1 VGTAL
6 GTASTWFGVI
16 LSQSNQNML
25 LPSTYLATLCLMLLS
40 MICWGSWAN
49 TQKFTK
55 KWRFE
60 LFYFDYAAGVLLV
73 AIILAFTFGTMGFDG
88 FATLDDI
95 AKSGKRPAFY
105 AFAGGVVFNLANM
118 LLVAAISIAGLAV
131 AFPIAIGLALI
142 IGVVLNYAIDP
153 SGNPVLL
160 FAGVALIT
168 AAVIVTAMAYR
179 AFAAQKLEEAIRAGT
194 TRTTKKEVGL
204 KGVLISLASGVLMGL
219 FFPIVQ
225 LGAYREITN
234 DTGLGPYALG
244 LIFAGGVFLSTFFF
258 NLFFMNL
265 PVEGPPVQIFDY
277 FKGKTTEHALGI
289 VGGMLWGIGTICN
302 FVAASAQGQARVG
315 PAVSYVIGQG
325 ATMVSILWGLLYWKE
340 FAGANSRVRS
350 MIGIML
356 TAFAVGLGLV
366 ALAPIFNAR

>member
-1 VGTAL
+1 
-6 GTASTWFGVI
+6 
-16 LSQSNQNML
+16 ML
-25 LPSTYLATLCLMLLS
+25 LPSTYLATLALMLLS

-49 TQKFTK
+49 TQKLTG

-60 LFYFDYAAGVLLV
+60 LFYFDYSAGLLLI
-73 AIILAFTFGTMGFDG
+73 ALILAFTFGTLGYDG

-95 AKSGKRPAFY
+95 AKSGKRQDLY

-142 IGVVLNYAIDP
+142 IGVILNYVIDP

-168 AAVIVTAMAYR
+168 GAVIVTAIAYR
-179 AFAAQKLEEAIRAGT
+179 AFAAQKLEQAIRAGA
-194 TRTTKKEVGL
+194 TRTTVKSAGA
-204 KGVLISLASGVLMGL
+204 KGVFISLASGVLMGL

-225 LGAYREITN
+225 LGAFRDRTN
-234 DTGLGPYALG
+234 EAGLGPYAIG
-244 LIFAGGVFLSTFFF
+244 LLFALGVFLSTFVF

-265 PVEGPPVQIFDY
+265 PVEGPPVDIFAY
-277 FKGKTTEHALGI
+277 FTGTKKQHALGI
-289 VGGMLWGIGTICN
+289 LGGMFWGVGAIAN
-302 FVAASAQGQARVG
+302 FVAASAQGEARVG

-340 FAGANSRVRS
+340 FAGANARVRGL
-350 MIGIML
+350 IGIML
-356 TAFAVGLGLV
+356 AAFAVGLGLV
-366 ALAPIFNAR
+366 AIAPIFNNR